1 MTFFKVAQAKLPPL
15 NIATLH
21 GHYKHIFVPT
31 TYYKE
36 RYIPILTHSV

>member
-21 GHYKHIFVPT
+21 GHYKHILSQQLIT
-31 TYYKE
+31 K
-36 RYIPILTHSV
+36 SVTFLS